1 MFQYDNVEED
11 LSRCS
16 NESEEDDEGKIP
28 AEEMFKKP
36 KKFKNGRRGQRTE
49 HLADNLVDII
59 FDNDKYKKKL
69 LLRNVKNVK
78 NSQ

>member
-1 MFQYDNVEED
+1 
-11 LSRCS
+11 
-16 NESEEDDEGKIP
+16 
-28 AEEMFKKP
+28 MFKKP
-36 KKFKNGRRGQRTE
+36 KKCKKGRRGQRTE

-78 NSQ
+78 NSQY